1 MMELQGDGLTL
12 AGPRPRSRTLWI
24 DRAEPRAP
32 EPDLEHPAPPAG
44 STPSATLEPSA
55 RGPRHEPRDHRDPS
69 RYANSSLDRGEAE
82 ALCARFMRVVTDER
96 RYLDRTL
103 RLPALAE
110 ELGARPHHLS
120 QAINQ
125 VLGRSFLDVVN
136 EYRVEEAKR
145 LLTSEE
151 TRTFT
156 ILAVAMDAGFNSK
169 SAFNLVFKS
178 RTGMTPSE
186 FQRRHPVRTG

>member
-1 MMELQGDGLTL
+1 MMRELHGDGLTL
-12 AGPRPRSRTLWI
+12 EGRPKTRSLWI
-24 DRAEPRAP
+24 DRAEEHTVDPDPEPPGPIGRPAPRLGRRVRP
-32 EPDLEHPAPPAG
+32 EPDADA
-44 STPSATLEPSA
+44 
-55 RGPRHEPRDHRDPS
+55 D
-69 RYANSSLDRGEAE
+69 RYANSSLDPEEAQ
-82 ALCARFMRVVTDER
+82 ALSARFLRVITDER

-103 RLPALAE
+103 RLPGLAD
-110 ELGARPHHLS
+110 ELGVRPHHLS

-186 FQRRHPVRTG
+186 YQRRHPTRSR